1 MSLIILFGPDGAGKT
16 TIAIELIKKLKEL
29 NYQAIYI
36 KMKSHHLFMYV
47 VLKLLQKINKIPNTY
62 SPRLIDYSFRA
73 IFRDNNMFVFLE
85 MFNILMWYFIF
96 VLPHLKRGKT
106 IVADRFAPD
115 SVVLLNIVSNN
126 VNSVIEKILLRLCR
140 DSIAIYVYAQPW
152 ALLLRKRDED
162 LSEVYLRYIT
172 KLYNKVARQ
181 VASIA
186 RNLVIIDTTSLPK
199 QQSVDLIFNSVKKH
213 I

>member
-1 MSLIILFGPDGAGKT
+1 MPLIILFGPDGAGKT

-36 KMKSHHLFMYV
+36 KMKSHHLFVYV
-47 VLKLLQKINKIPNTY
+47 FLKLLQKMNKIPNTH
-62 SPRLIDYSFRA
+62 SPCLIDYSLRA
-73 IFRDNNMFVFLE
+73 IFRDNNMYVFLE
-85 MFNILMWYFIF
+85 MFNILIWYFIF

-115 SVVLLNIVSNN
+115 SVVSLNIVSNN
-126 VNSVIEKILLRLCR
+126 VNNVLERILLRLCK

-152 ALLLRKRDED
+152 TLLMRKRDED

-181 VASIA
+181 VALIA
-186 RNLVIIDTTSLPK
+186 RNLVVIDTTSLPK
-199 QQSVDLIFNSVKKH
+199 QHLVDLIFNSIKKH